1 MSALTVSRRRRA
13 DTPAARGKRAVGGKR
28 AGGVKSKHGGL
39 VANVIGLLVIVVM
52 LFPVYWAVATSFKR
66 GLDMNRI
73 TPEWFPVPGTLQHYR
88 DAWNKAYFLSSIKN
102 SAIVVA
108 TVVVIAIAVA
118 FFGAVAIART
128 KFRGRRAYIVLIMG
142 IQMIPQVAL
151 IVPLFVLLSRFG
163 LQNKLF
169 GLTVTYLA
177 FVLPFCVWTLRGFVA
192 NIPKDL
198 EEAAMIDGCS
208 RAGAFMRVTFPLI
221 APGLVAT
228 AIFAFIQAW
237 NEFIFAY
244 VIMQQNSKWTVNIW
258 LASFITQQQIDWG
271 GLMAGATM
279 LAIPIVILFM
289 LVQRF
294 VATGLTAGAVKG

>member
-1 MSALTVSRRRRA
+1 MSATTLRGGRA
-13 DTPAARGKRAVGGKR
+13 PKAAAALRSKK

-39 VANVIGLLVIVVM
+39 VANSLGVIVILAM

-66 GLDMNRI
+66 GLDMNKI
-73 TPEWFPVPGTLQHYR
+73 TPEWFPVPGTLQHYA
-88 DAWNKAYFLSSIKN
+88 DAWHKAYFLSSIKN
-102 SAIVVA
+102 SALVVLAVVVISIVVA
-108 TVVVIAIAVA
+108 
-118 FFGAVAIART
+118 FFAAVAIART
-128 KFRGRRAYIVLIMG
+128 KFRGRRAFIVLIMG
-142 IQMIPQVAL
+142 IQMIPQTAL
-151 IVPLFVLLSRFG
+151 IIPLFVMLSRAH
-163 LQNKLF
+163 LQNKLP
-169 GLTVTYLA
+169 GLTFTYLA

-271 GLMAGATM
+271 GLMAGATL

-289 LVQRF
+289 MVQRF

>member
-1 MSALTVSRRRRA
+1 MRS
-13 DTPAARGKRAVGGKR
+13 KK
-28 AGGVKSKHGGL
+28 AGGVRSKHGGF
-39 VANVIGLLVIVVM
+39 VANILGVLVILAM
-52 LFPVYWAVATSFKR
+52 LFPVYWAVSTSFKR

-88 DAWNKAYFLSSIKN
+88 DAWHKAYFLSSVKN
-102 SAIVVA
+102 SLIVVSI
-108 TVVVIAIAVA
+108 VVVISIAVA
-118 FFGAVAIART
+118 FFAAVAIART
-128 KFRGRRAYIVLIMG
+128 RFRGRRAYIVLIMG
-142 IQMIPQVAL
+142 IQMIPQTAL
-151 IVPLFVLLSRFG
+151 IIPLFVMLSHAQ
-163 LQNKLF
+163 LQNKIP
-169 GLTVTYLA
+169 GLTFTYLA
-177 FVLPFCVWTLRGFVA
+177 FILPFCVWTLRGFVI

-198 EEAAMIDGCS
+198 EEAAMIDGCT

-228 AIFAFIQAW
+228 AIFAFIQSW
-237 NEFIFAY
+237 NEFVFAY
-244 VIMQQNSKWTVNIW
+244 IIMQQNNRWTANIW